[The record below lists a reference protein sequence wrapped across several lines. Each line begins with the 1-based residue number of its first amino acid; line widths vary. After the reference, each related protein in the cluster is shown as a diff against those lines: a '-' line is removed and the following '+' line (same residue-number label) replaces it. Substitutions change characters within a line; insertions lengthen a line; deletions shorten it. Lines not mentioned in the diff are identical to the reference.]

1 MNKKV
6 FWIILLFLISGSFTG
21 LCNTLYPKDT
31 SNTIKLGFVLPEG
44 MIKLRVP
51 FELNN
56 NLIVI
61 KVLLNNAIP
70 LKFILDTG
78 VRTTV
83 LTEKTFTDLLNLT
96 YSRKIT
102 IPGVGGE
109 KIVDAYVTNNVTLG
123 INGMEGHG
131 HALIV
136 LEEDLLQ
143 LKNYLGTSV
152 HGILGYELFSR
163 FIVEINYSTKIVTFH
178 DPSHYKKRKRF
189 VSYELPII
197 DTKPYLKVDFT
208 LNDSIVHN
216 GNFMIDT
223 GASHSF
229 LIDKYADSTY
239 YIPQPSIYSHLG
251 RGLGGELFG
260 HISRI
265 NKVSLA
271 PFSFEEVIATFPD
284 TASYV
289 TNVSKN
295 YIHRDGTIGGGLLTR
310 FVVVFDYINEKL
322 YLKKGR
328 SYKKPFEYN
337 LSGLIIRA
345 KGLRLDEYEIVEV
358 RDGCSAQLAGVMAG
372 DEILIINGQYTKDI
386 KLDEVLG
393 LINLRANKA
402 IRMVVMRNGVKTKLF
417 FKLERQV

>member
-1 MNKKV
+1 MTKKS
-6 FWIILLFLISGSFTG
+6 FRIILLLLVLNWQSGKCFPH
-21 LCNTLYPKDT
+21 PKDT
-31 SNTIKLGFVLPEG
+31 LTAIKLGFVLPDG
-44 MIKLRVP
+44 VHKLSVP

-78 VRTTV
+78 VRTCV

-102 IPGVGGE
+102 IPGIGGE
-109 KIVDAYVTNNVTLG
+109 KLIDAYVTHNVTLK
-123 INGMEGHG
+123 ISGMIGRG

-143 LKNYLGTSV
+143 LKNYLGSNV

-163 FIVEINYSTKIVTFH
+163 FIVEINYSNRTVTFN
-178 DPSHYKKRKRF
+178 DPAHYKVKRRF
-189 VSYELPII
+189 SEFDLPII
-197 DTKPYLKVDFT
+197 DTKPYLITNFT
-208 LNDSIVHN
+208 LKGSTVHK
-216 GNFMIDT
+216 GTFMVDT

-229 LIDKYADSTY
+229 LIDPHSDSSY

-265 NKVSLA
+265 NQVLLS
-271 PFSFEEVIATFPD
+271 PYSFSNVIATFPD
-284 TASYV
+284 SASYQV
-289 TNVSKN
+289 NNTFRN
-295 YIHRDGTIGGGLLTR
+295 GTIGGGLLSR
-310 FVVVFDYINEKL
+310 FTVVFDYIHEKL
-322 YLKKGR
+322 YLKKGKA
-328 SYKKPFEYN
+328 YKKPFEYN
-337 LSGLIIRA
+337 LSGLIVRA
-345 KGLRLDEYEIVEV
+345 KGLRLDDYEIVEV
-358 RDGCSAQLAGVMAG
+358 RKGCAAERAGALEG
-372 DEILIINGQYTKDI
+372 DEIITINGRYTNNL
-386 KLDEVLG
+386 KLSEVLG
-393 LINLRANKA
+393 LINLKANKS
-402 IRMVVMRNGVKTKLF
+402 IRMVVMRNGVKTKLL